1 MALEHIIKHSC
12 RLNIQNPKHK
22 RINDVLVNLSPDVC
36 KSKSQFFIDAADY
49 YIQHYGKEAFTQ
61 VETDDSPYV
70 TKTELLSIE
79 KRTIEEAVTQA
90 RNEVIRLL
98 GGVISGISNVQ
109 VLPRV
114 EAKAVMRE
122 EESEE
127 DDTVLDYASSFMD
140 GLED

>member
-1 MALEHIIKHSC
+1 MALEYIIKHSC
-12 RLNIQNPKHK
+12 RLNIKNPKHK

-61 VETDDSPYV
+61 IETDDSPYV
-70 TKTELLSIE
+70 TKTELLGIE

-90 RNEVIRLL
+90 RNEVIRIL
-98 GGVISGISNVQ
+98 GGVISGVTSVQ
-109 VLPRV
+109 ALPSRV
-114 EAKAVMRE
+114 EAKSEMQE
-122 EESEE
+122 EETE
-127 DDTVLDYASSFMD
+127 DDTVLDYVSGFMD